1 MAIEFGGTSIQQSIT
16 EKLQDQLAR
25 QVDTKQEAKP
35 EDIEKFKAQMGNNQ
49 PDVVKDNPMQE
60 NNVSATEA
68 NKPSFIESGQSPL
81 MPNHQTLQASPDSS
95 STEKVGDTFQ
105 SPGDQIL
112 KTMVETRK
120 TVREVD
126 SITSTETTR
135 NY

>member
-1 MAIEFGGTSIQQSIT
+1 MAIEFGGASIQQSII

-25 QVDTKQEAKP
+25 QVDTKKEAKP
-35 EDIEKFKAQMGNNQ
+35 EDIEKFKAQMGNNEA
-49 PDVVKDNPMQE
+49 DAVKDNPMQE
-60 NNVSATEA
+60 QNVSATEA

-81 MPNHQTLQASPDSS
+81 MPNHQTLQATPDA
-95 STEKVGDTFQ
+95 TEKVGDSFQ

-120 TVREVD
+120 TVTEVD
-126 SITSTETTR
+126 SITSTETAR